1 MVLDEPKDRDSV
13 FDFDALKM
21 VIDNDL
27 LGQLGTVAVDYRDSV
42 WRSGFSVTASGDI
55 RGLGS
60 GRCC

>member
-1 MVLDEPKDRDSV
+1 MVLDEPKDKDAV
-13 FDFDALKM
+13 YDFEALKL

-27 LGQLGTVAVDYRDSV
+27 LGRLGTVAVDYRDSV
-42 WRSGFSVTASGDI
+42 WRSGFSVTAGNDI